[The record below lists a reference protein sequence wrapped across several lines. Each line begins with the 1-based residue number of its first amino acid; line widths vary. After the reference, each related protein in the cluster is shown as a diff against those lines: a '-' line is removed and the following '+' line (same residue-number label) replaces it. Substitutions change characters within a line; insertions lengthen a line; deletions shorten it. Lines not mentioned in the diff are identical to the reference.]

1 MKKHFFLALCSCAL
15 FMGCAHTSPST
26 STTPPNLNNKVEI
39 ENTAAAKEGFDS
51 LLSSY
56 TYPFEVKYFEF
67 ESQNQKMKMA
77 YMDIPS
83 GKNTGKTIVLFHG
96 KNFSGAYF
104 HELILGL
111 NQEGYRVIIPDQI
124 GFGKSSKPA
133 SYQYSFQTL
142 ASNTKLL
149 LDSLAVTNHYLLGHS
164 MGGMLATRYTLMFP
178 QGVKKLFLVNPI
190 GLEDYRI
197 LTSYKPIDEL
207 YKNELQ
213 QTPESIKNYQLVHYY
228 DRKWKSDYDRWTEIP
243 IGWLKGPDKEL
254 IAWNA
259 ALTADMIFTQPVVY
273 EFSQLQT
280 PTVLII
286 GNRDTTA
293 IGKAWATPEKQ
304 RLMGDYK
311 VLGKKTAQAI
321 QGSKLYELP
330 GLGHLPFIEN
340 FELFWKNFVKELR

>member
-1 MKKHFFLALCSCAL
+1 MKKSLFLALCLGTTLSSCV
-15 FMGCAHTSPST
+15 HSSQPPS
-26 STTPPNLNNKVEI
+26 STTQNLNNKIEVE
-39 ENTAAAKEGFDS
+39 NSTAAKEGFDS
-51 LLSSY
+51 LLSKY
-56 TYPFEVKYFEF
+56 TYPFDVKYFEF

-77 YMDIPS
+77 YMDIAS
-83 GKNTGKTIVLFHG
+83 GRQTGKTIVLFHG

-111 NQEGYRVIIPDQI
+111 NQEGYRVIVPDQI
-124 GFGKSSKPA
+124 GFGKSTKPTA
-133 SYQYSFQTL
+133 YQYSFQTL

-149 LDSLAVTNHYLLGHS
+149 LDSLSINEHVLLGHS
-164 MGGMLATRYTLMFP
+164 MGGMLATRYALMFP
-178 QGVKKLFLVNPI
+178 QNIKKLFLINPI
-190 GLEDYRI
+190 GLEDYKV
-197 LTSYKPIDEL
+197 LTSYKTIDEHL
-207 YKNELQ
+207 KSEVQ
-213 QTPESIKNYQLVHYY
+213 QTPESIKNYQLIHYY
-228 DRKWKSDYDRWTEIP
+228 DRKWKPEYDRWTEIP

-273 EFSQLQT
+273 EFSQLKV

-293 IGKAWATPEKQ
+293 IGKAWAAPEKQ
-304 RLMGDYK
+304 KLMGDYK

-340 FELFWKNFVKELR
+340 FELFWRNFVKEVR